1 MGNGTMDFDR
11 NMRKKNSKQD
21 VFISGEPAYN

>member
-1 MGNGTMDFDR
+1 MGNRTMDFDR
-11 NMRKKNSKQD
+11 NMRKKSNKQD